1 MKFSYETDFYGWT
14 EHQASLLR
22 AGRFGEI
29 DREHLIE
36 EIESMGRSE
45 RAELENQLAVLL
57 AHLLKWRHQ
66 PVLRSRGWQLTII
79 EQRRQIA
86 RLLRRN
92 PSLQYRVAESLEEA
106 YGDALTPYI
115 EIEGRWKVL
124 GIVAGLNVGLYT
136 PNRSAYPYS
145 ITPAANPIQER
156 QHNLGLGD
164 RWRPRAARS

>member
-14 EHQASLLR
+14 ENQASLLR

-45 RAELENQLAVLL
+45 RAELENRLAVLL

-92 PSLQYRVAESLEEA
+92 LSLQYRVAESLEEA
-106 YGDALTPYI
+106 YADALILAEKET
-115 EIEGRWKVL
+115 
-124 GIVAGLNVGLYT
+124 GLDSFPTVCPFDWEQLQDMEFL
-136 PNRSAYPYS
+136 P
-145 ITPAANPIQER
+145 Q
-156 QHNLGLGD
+156 
-164 RWRPRAARS
+164 

>member
-14 EHQASLLR
+14 ENQASLLR

-45 RAELENQLAVLL
+45 RAELENRLAVLL
-57 AHLLKWRHQ
+57 ARLLKWRHQ
-66 PVLRSRGWQLTII
+66 PVLRSRGWQLTIT

-106 YGDALTPYI
+106 YGDALILAEKET
-115 EIEGRWKVL
+115 
-124 GIVAGLNVGLYT
+124 GLDSFPTVCPFDWEQLQDMEFL
-136 PNRSAYPYS
+136 P
-145 ITPAANPIQER
+145 Q
-156 QHNLGLGD
+156 
-164 RWRPRAARS
+164 